1 MPNNKSCKGIS
12 YNISGKNY
20 CIGER
25 KTKTI
30 PKTRTR
36 TRNIKTRNIKTRT
49 RKTRTRTRNIKTR
62 TIKTR
67 TSKKYLKKNRK
78 TRTSKKYLK
87 KNRKTRTRTRTS
99 KKTRKNL
106 ARGPGDDDYYDITQ
120 CCMCSKT
127 LNVNDK
133 TNALIPLE
141 CLQKRGNEAHR
152 ICKECWFKPVTGFA
166 IEGNS
171 HKCPGCKKGLPFT
184 PVKFKTPE
192 MVDLTMDSD

>member
-12 YNISGKNY
+12 YNISGKSY

-25 KTKTI
+25 KTKTM
-30 PKTRTR
+30 PK
-36 TRNIKTRNIKTRT
+36 TRNIKTRNSR
-49 RKTRTRTRNIKTR
+49 
-62 TIKTR
+62 
-67 TSKKYLKKNRK
+67 
-78 TRTSKKYLK
+78 
-87 KNRKTRTRTRTS
+87 RTRTS
-99 KKTRKNL
+99 KKTRKTRTRTSKNL
-106 ARGPGDDDYYDITQ
+106 ARGPGDDVYYDITQ

-141 CLQKRGNEAHR
+141 CLQNRGDAAHR

-171 HKCPGCKKGLPFT
+171 HKCPGCKKGLPLT
-184 PVKFKTPE
+184 RVKLKTPE
-192 MVDLTMDSD
+192 MIDLTMDSD

>member
-12 YNISGKNY
+12 YNISGKSY

-25 KTKTI
+25 KTKT
-30 PKTRTR
+30 
-36 TRNIKTRNIKTRT
+36 
-49 RKTRTRTRNIKTR
+49 
-62 TIKTR
+62 KTR

-78 TRTSKKYLK
+78 TRTSK
-87 KNRKTRTRTRTS
+87 S

-106 ARGPGDDDYYDITQ
+106 ARGPGDDLYYDITQ

-141 CLQKRGNEAHR
+141 CLQKRGNAAHR
-152 ICKECWFKPVTGFA
+152 ICKECWFEPETGFA

-171 HKCPGCKKGLPFT
+171 HKCPGCKKGLPLT
-184 PVKFKTPE
+184 RVKVKTPE

>member
-1 MPNNKSCKGIS
+1 MPNNKSCKGIP
-12 YNISGKNY
+12 YNISGKSY

-36 TRNIKTRNIKTRT
+36 NKTRTTTKTRNS
-49 RKTRTRTRNIKTR
+49 
-62 TIKTR
+62 R
-67 TSKKYLKKNRK
+67 TSKKYLKQ
-78 TRTSKKYLK
+78 
-87 KNRKTRTRTRTS
+87 NRKTRTRTRT
-99 KKTRKNL
+99 KTRTKTRKNL
-106 ARGPGDDDYYDITQ
+106 ARGPGDDVYYDITQ

>member
-1 MPNNKSCKGIS
+1 MQNKSCKGIS
-12 YNISGKNY
+12 YNISGKSY

-30 PKTRTR
+30 PKTRTYLK
-36 TRNIKTRNIKTRT
+36 KTRNTNKTR
-49 RKTRTRTRNIKTR
+49 N
-62 TIKTR
+62 
-67 TSKKYLKKNRK
+67 NK

-87 KNRKTRTRTRTS
+87 KNRKTRTRTS

-106 ARGPGDDDYYDITQ
+106 AKGPGDDEYYDITQ
-120 CCMCSKT
+120 CCICSKT

-141 CLQKRGNEAHR
+141 CLQNRGDAAHR

-171 HKCPGCKKGLPFT
+171 HKCPGCKKGLPLT
-184 PVKFKTPE
+184 RVKLKTPE
-192 MVDLTMDSD
+192 MIDLTMDSD

>member
-12 YNISGKNY
+12 YNISGKSY

-30 PKTRTR
+30 PKTR
-36 TRNIKTRNIKTRT
+36 NIKTRRTIKTRT
-49 RKTRTRTRNIKTR
+49 IKTR

-78 TRTSKKYLK
+78 TRTSKK
-87 KNRKTRTRTRTS
+87 
-99 KKTRKNL
+99 TRKNL
-106 ARGPGDDDYYDITQ
+106 ARGPGDDVYYDITQ
-120 CCMCSKT
+120 CCICSKT

-141 CLQKRGNEAHR
+141 CLQKRGDAAHR

-171 HKCPGCKKGLPFT
+171 HKCPGCKKGLPLT
-184 PVKFKTPE
+184 RVKLKTPE
-192 MVDLTMDSD
+192 MIDLTMDSD

>member
-12 YNISGKNY
+12 YNISGKSY

-30 PKTRTR
+30 PKTITR
-36 TRNIKTRNIKTRT
+36 TRNIKTRT
-49 RKTRTRTRNIKTR
+49 IKTR

-78 TRTSKKYLK
+78 TRT
-87 KNRKTRTRTRTS
+87 RTRTRTRTS

-106 ARGPGDDDYYDITQ
+106 AKGPGDDEYYDITQ
-120 CCMCSKT
+120 CCICSKT

-171 HKCPGCKKGLPFT
+171 HKCPGCKKGLPLT
-184 PVKFKTPE
+184 RVKVKTPE

>member
-1 MPNNKSCKGIS
+1 MPNNKSCKGIP
-12 YNISGKNY
+12 YNISGKSY

-36 TRNIKTRNIKTRT
+36 NKTRTTTKTRNSR
-49 RKTRTRTRNIKTR
+49 R
-62 TIKTR
+62 TR
-67 TSKKYLKKNRK
+67 TSKKYLKQ
-78 TRTSKKYLK
+78 
-87 KNRKTRTRTRTS
+87 NRKTRTRTRT
-99 KKTRKNL
+99 KTRTRKNL
-106 ARGPGDDDYYDITQ
+106 ARGPGDDVYYDITQ

-141 CLQKRGNEAHR
+141 CLQNRGKEAHR

-171 HKCPGCKKGLPFT
+171 HKCPGCKKGLPLT
-184 PVKFKTPE
+184 RVKVKTPE
-192 MVDLTMDSD
+192 IVDLTMDSD

>member
-1 MPNNKSCKGIS
+1 MPNNKSCKGIP
-12 YNISGKNY
+12 YNISGKSY

-36 TRNIKTRNIKTRT
+36 NKTRTTTKTRNSR
-49 RKTRTRTRNIKTR
+49 R
-62 TIKTR
+62 TR
-67 TSKKYLKKNRK
+67 TSKKYLKQ
-78 TRTSKKYLK
+78 
-87 KNRKTRTRTRTS
+87 NRKTRTRTRT
-99 KKTRKNL
+99 KTRTRTRTKTRTKTRTRTRKNL

-141 CLQKRGNEAHR
+141 CLQNRGKEAHR